1 MPPTPTPKGLQVLSL
16 STERKLVLSNLHE
29 LKGIG
34 APHPL
39 QPQRAFKCSLYWNEI
54 GTLSSVYL
62 LQTSKNFF
70 KGLRVEFFLL
80 FSLTTTTKE
89 NIHCSTSHKVCF
101 QQVKSSAYS
110 SHSIFTLTDI
120 DTGNKLNMHHVIYP
134 PPLLFLLLFDSFLF
148 MSVVLTCLHQKN
160 ILLL

>member
-1 MPPTPTPKGLQVLSL
+1 MSPTLTPKGLQVLSL
-16 STERKLVLSNLHE
+16 STERKLVLSNLHK
-29 LKGIG
+29 LKSIG

-39 QPQRAFKCSLYWNEI
+39 QPHRAFMSSPYSNEI
-54 GTLSSVYL
+54 GTLSSVFQ
-62 LQTSKNFF
+62 LQTSTNFF
-70 KGLRVEFFLL
+70 KGLSVEFFLL

-134 PPLLFLLLFDSFLF
+134 PPPFYFFFFLTPFFHVC
-148 MSVVLTCLHQKN
+148 SVNMLTSK
-160 ILLL
+160 